1 MRKIFFL
8 WILFF
13 STVGSYAQLLP
24 STSKKPVP
32 SKPANNTKPASKP
45 AAKPAAS
52 AEKQPV
58 KATDIPQKQDVKPV
72 FDDQEVI
79 LFASLDELKNY
90 KTAGKVS
97 RWSPER
103 KILLY
108 NLFRDKQLSTLT
120 ELGNEVKTLLNN
132 HASIQGTYKTINES
146 WNKLFN
152 DQNWIKY
159 TNTDGVNSLRQSL
172 QGLETQYKSFAEQY
186 LDFVKRQKSL
196 PDARILDEYHQTMF
210 DKAIG
215 SGEADAVNKMIN
227 VNNAINS
234 DLASS
239 KDIGL
244 LMERSLNELNTN
256 LDKVAKLKTRNFT
269 PFTPLN
275 KMGEIPNVSLT
286 TNVSNVSGNSAV
298 ALNVKP
304 NDIEGSILPA
314 GKNFTIEIGSSQVK
328 AFKQGDI
335 NGVKKLLT
343 KGLNEPY
350 DIFRG
355 HTPLVYA
362 LFYESDLNVVRYL
375 IESGADLNTTTYL
388 FDWTINK
395 TKEKVPL
402 SPLMIFCWIYS
413 YKKPENI
420 EFIKYMIQKG
430 ARPYISNVPIKR
442 YAAANFMSSQFIGLL
457 KKPFFG
463 ILKQQGI
470 DIEGDASLS
479 FIK

>member
-1 MRKIFFL
+1 MMKIFFF

-13 STVGSYAQLLP
+13 STLGAHAQLIP

-32 SKPANNTKPASKP
+32 SKPANNAKPASKP
-45 AAKPAAS
+45 AAKPAAN
-52 AEKQPV
+52 AEKQVV
-58 KATDIPQKQDVKPV
+58 KEADIPQKQEVKPV
-72 FDDQEVI
+72 YDDQEVI

-90 KTAGKVS
+90 KAAGKVS

-132 HASIQGTYKTINES
+132 HATIPSTYKTVNDS

-159 TNTDGVNSLRQSL
+159 TNADGVNSLRQSL

-186 LDFVKRQKSL
+186 LNFVKRQKLL
-196 PDARILDEYHQTMF
+196 PDTRVLDEYHQTMF

-215 SGEADAVNKMIN
+215 TGEADAVNKMIN

-234 DLASS
+234 DLASL

-256 LDKVAKLKTRNFT
+256 LDKVAKLKIRNFT

-275 KMGEIPNVSLT
+275 KLGEIPNVSLT
-286 TNVSNVSGNSAV
+286 ANVSNISGNSTV
-298 ALNVKP
+298 AQNVKSS
-304 NDIEGSILPA
+304 DLEGTVLPE
-314 GKNFTIEIGSSQVK
+314 GKKSFIEIASPQVK
-328 AFKQGDI
+328 ALKQGDL
-335 NGVKKLLT
+335 NAVKKLLN

-350 DIFRG
+350 ENFKG
-355 HTPLVYA
+355 HTPLIYA
-362 LFYESDLNVVRYL
+362 LLYEADLNVIRYL
-375 IESGADLNTTTYL
+375 IESGADLNTTTYII
-388 FDWTINK
+388 DWTINRSQ
-395 TKEKVPL
+395 EKIPM
-402 SPLMIFCWIYS
+402 SPLMIFCWVYS
-413 YKKPENI
+413 YKKTENI

-442 YAAANFMSSQFIGLL
+442 YAAANFMSNQFIGLM

-470 DIEGDASLS
+470 DLEGDASLS